1 MSLSDPQNFYRLAGK
16 VIPWIL
22 GLALVL
28 FVVGFYLG
36 FFVCPVDARQGNS
49 YRIIFI
55 HVSAAWLSML
65 LYVLMAVFSAIGLWR
80 NNRICFMLA
89 QAMAPTGA
97 LMAFIAL
104 FSGAFWGR
112 PTWGTYWVWD
122 ARLTSELILF
132 FLYLG
137 FIALHSAIDDKRR
150 ADRAASVI
158 SIVGVINVP
167 IIYFSVQWWNTL
179 HQGASITSRGSSIAP
194 IMLYTLLI
202 MVVAGMCYGAGM
214 VLARTRSIILERE
227 RRENWTRASCE
238 QLEQSFRLHL
248 HERPRL
254 LRLVRLRRAARRRD
268 LRNLFPA
275 RPPRQDLR
283 SPRPRGPCSQIDAGD
298 VNHGLEDQETRPHR
312 RGRRGRRRRRDARPA
327 GIQ

>member
-104 FSGAFWGR
+104 FSGAL
-112 PTWGTYWVWD
+112 WD
-122 ARLTSELILF
+122 ARLTSMLILF

-227 RRENWTRASCE
+227 RRENWTKEAA
-238 QLEQSFRLHL
+238 LEGKL
-248 HERPRL
+248 
-254 LRLVRLRRAARRRD
+254 
-268 LRNLFPA
+268 
-275 RPPRQDLR
+275 
-283 SPRPRGPCSQIDAGD
+283 
-298 VNHGLEDQETRPHR
+298 
-312 RGRRGRRRRRDARPA
+312 
-327 GIQ
+327 